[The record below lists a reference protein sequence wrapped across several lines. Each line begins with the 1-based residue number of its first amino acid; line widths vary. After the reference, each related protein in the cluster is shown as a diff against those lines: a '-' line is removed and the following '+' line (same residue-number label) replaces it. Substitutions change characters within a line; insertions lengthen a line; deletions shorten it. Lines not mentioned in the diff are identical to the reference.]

1 MATNDLPYNERVLDT
16 RIPERHPVNDL
27 EYGHHVSTPRW
38 TGYYVRPAGSAL
50 PFMVARMD
58 PTVDDFDLAEL
69 EGEMNTLAA
78 EAERVAAAYCGDGQR
93 FDHPV
98 SGESIHDY
106 CAARAVHIQLSA
118 DGRQRFAFEDGSA
131 IVIDDGG
138 WDIEGN
144 EPFSWRT

>member
-1 MATNDLPYNERVLDT
+1 MTTNDLPHNARVLET
-16 RIPERHPVNDL
+16 RIPEHHPVNGL
-27 EYGHHVSTPRW
+27 EYGRHVSTPRW

-50 PFMVARMD
+50 PMMVARMD
-58 PTVDDFDLAEL
+58 PTIDELDLAEL
-69 EGEMNTLAA
+69 EDEMNTLAA
-78 EAERVAAAYCGDGQR
+78 DAERVAAVFYGDGQR

-106 CAARAVHIQLSA
+106 CAARAVCVQVA
-118 DGRQRFAFEDGSA
+118 PDNRQRFVFEDGSA

-138 WDIEGN
+138 WDIEAN